1 MRYYSLQLSNP
12 KTGAVI
18 VPSDDGFTTGTGP
31 TFSSLYREPM
41 TGRLLPDPGALNIEL
56 DIPVLQ
62 LAKPQGAFRV
72 KLHGVGLRMLG
83 QAANLAGL
91 RFQLK
96 AGMSPGL
103 PLANPAQA
111 GIIAEGVVFQSWG
124 NWAGT
129 DQTLDMLINP
139 GPPGTTESIFDRNLS
154 FFWPAGSSLYDAIN
168 AALDAAL
175 PEFKR
180 QVFIDPRLTLNH
192 DEAGW
197 YATPSQ
203 WASYLLGITQ
213 PLGEQIL
220 GFSYPGVQV
229 TATGDTIY
237 VFDGTQKASI
247 LTQLNFEDLVGQPT
261 WVGGTQISFQ
271 TVLRADIGVG
281 NSIRFPPGIVPPYA
295 LTSLAA
301 GAAATSPSVP
311 LPAKSIFQG
320 DFVVNEVH
328 HFGTFRDPS
337 GDAWITSFVAT
348 AVAPGSSS

>member
-1 MRYYSLQLSNP
+1 V
-12 KTGAVI
+12 TGASLVG
-18 VPSDDGFTTGTGP
+18 SGEGFTTGTGP
-31 TFSSLYREPM
+31 TFSSLYSDPFAGGALR
-41 TGRLLPDPGALNIEL
+41 PDPGALNIEL

-72 KLHGVGLRMLG
+72 KVHGVGLQMLG

-139 GPPGTTESIFDRNLS
+139 GPPGTTDSIFDRNLS

-180 QVFIDPRLTLNH
+180 QIFIDPSLTLNH

-213 PLGEQIL
+213 PLGAQIL
-220 GFSYPGVQV
+220 GFNYPGVQV
-229 TATGDTIY
+229 TVTGDTIF

-261 WVGGTQISFQ
+261 WVSGTQVSFQ
-271 TVLRADIGVG
+271 TVLRADIGIQNQV
-281 NSIRFPPGIVPPYA
+281 RFPPGIMLPYA
-295 LTSLAA
+295 LTTPAA
-301 GAAATSPSVP
+301 GATATTSSDFP
-311 LPAKSIFQG
+311 LPAKSRSVFQG
-320 DFVVNEVH
+320 NFVIQDVH
-328 HFGTFRDPS
+328 HLGNFRDPS
-337 GDAWITSFVAT
+337 GDAWITSFIAA
-348 AVAPGSSS
+348 AVAPGSAS